1 MYELPEVET
10 IRRDLDRE
18 LVGKKIKSVTAESMR
33 CLARYRNRKSFT
45 SQFDQPK
52 ISRVSRVGLYITIAL
67 DNDSLVVV
75 SLGSTGSLR
84 RNTNRE
90 AVQEGTEVVI
100 TFTQHGQLRLIDRE
114 GTAEIFIVD
123 ADSLAAEVPEIEGYG
138 IDPVE
143 EAISWTVFGRMLL
156 ERSVKL
162 KTLLTDSSFVIGIGP
177 IYSDEILFQAGLRY
191 DRLSDTLSSQEIRRL
206 HRAVVGTMHDA
217 MKYRGTSVPERLF
230 VDVRGNPGE
239 FADHLEV
246 WGRAG
251 ELSSRSRLPIKRVKF
266 GGNWSY
272 FCDTQV

>member
-18 LVGKKIKSVTAESMR
+18 MVGKKTQGGHGREQALPGALQEPQVLPHRSSTSPR
-33 CLARYRNRKSFT
+33 FT
-45 SQFDQPK
+45 
-52 ISRVSRVGLYITIAL
+52 RVSRAGLYITIAL

-84 RNTNRE
+84 RTTNRE

-123 ADSLAAEVPEIEGYG
+123 ADSLAAELPEIEGYG

-143 EAISWTVFGRMLL
+143 EAISWTVFGRLLL

-162 KTLLTDSSFVIGIGP
+162 KTLLTDSSFVVGIGP
-177 IYSDEILFQAGLRY
+177 IYSDEILFQGRPQI
-191 DRLSDTLSSQEIRRL
+191 RPSQRHPLE
-206 HRAVVGTMHDA
+206 
-217 MKYRGTSVPERLF
+217 S
-230 VDVRGNPGE
+230 GNP
-239 FADHLEV
+239 
-246 WGRAG
+246 
-251 ELSSRSRLPIKRVKF
+251 SSSARRSSGP
-266 GGNWSY
+266 
-272 FCDTQV
+272 CTTP